1 MTSSRSSQDYLQDI
15 LSYAND
21 AIQFVGDMD
30 FAAFEADK
38 RTHYAVIRA
47 LEIIGEATK
56 NISQD
61 IRDRYPNI
69 PWRLM
74 AGMRDK
80 LIHNY
85 MGADLEKVFETV
97 QTDLPEIKV
106 AIVQVIEDQAPSE
119 SG

>member
-1 MTSSRSSQDYLQDI
+1 MTPPRSSQDYLQDI
-15 LSYAND
+15 MNYAED
-21 AIQFVGDMD
+21 AIQFVGNMD
-30 FAAFEADK
+30 YKAFEADK

-47 LEIIGEATK
+47 LEIMGEATK

-61 IRDRYPNI
+61 IRDRYPGI

-80 LIHNY
+80 LIHDY

-97 QTDLPEIKV
+97 VHDLPGIQG
-106 AIVQVIEDQAPSE
+106 AIAQVIASLDAPE
-119 SG
+119 S